1 MISISSLSQ
10 EKILKLIEEKQD
22 LAKEN
27 KELRLNDKESS
38 YSTKANSMQI
48 EQLNNLLNETQKEL
62 SKMRLQYNLLLEKM
76 ENFQRE
82 KTKMGGNDNHNLIK
96 SYEVF

>member
-1 MISISSLSQ
+1 
-10 EKILKLIEEKQD
+10 
-22 LAKEN
+22 
-27 KELRLNDKESS
+27 
-38 YSTKANSMQI
+38 MQI

-62 SKMRLQYNLLLEKM
+62 SKMRMQYNLLLEKM